1 MITDLAAIRLEFS
14 VRDSVNLHDLD
25 EYNTHSRPIC
35 VTATADFAQ
44 DPLYDL
50 QGQGDQNDG
59 QR

>member
-1 MITDLAAIRLEFS
+1 MECS